1 MNKKQKLLLPII
13 ALILA
18 QLMWG
23 ANTAAIK
30 IGLTT
35 IPIPLY
41 LSITLLGAAAVV
53 APFALKS
60 WKPISRKDYVLIVV
74 GSVISISVGNIF
86 LLAGL
91 KRIPA
96 LNASLISL
104 LEPMFLLLLSV
115 HILKEKV
122 HKKTIIGILIAFMG
136 AAIVVVKPWASGGQH
151 QLLGSI
157 FIAINMLANVIQII
171 ILKPILKRVLPLQ
184 VTLLSLVSGTLPL
197 AIYTLLFV
205 HSYSFSS
212 IGSSGLSAIGFNIF
226 AVAAAN
232 CLYMYGLKKRKAH
245 DTAIFQYIHPI
256 AAGIAGWAIL
266 SEIPDIR
273 LAFGAALI
281 FFGVYFMDFR
291 KSQVGK

>member
-60 WKPISRKDYVLIVV
+60 WKPISRKDYATLTV
-74 GSVISISVGNIF
+74 GSVISISVGNMF

-104 LEPMFLLLLSV
+104 LQPMVLLVLSV

-136 AAIVVVKPWASGGQH
+136 AAIIIAKPWASGGQN
-151 QLLGSI
+151 QLFGSVFIIAALLGDVFGTI
-157 FIAINMLANVIQII
+157 MI
-171 ILKPILKRVLPLQ
+171 KPVLKRVRPVQ
-184 VTLLSLVSGTLPL
+184 VTLVHLVSGTLPI
-197 AIYTLLFV
+197 AIYALLQV
-205 HSYSFSS
+205 QSYSFAS
-212 IGSSGLSAIGFNIF
+212 IGARGLSAVGFNIL
-226 AVAAAN
+226 AVAFAN

-245 DTAIFQYIHPI
+245 GTAIFQYIHPL
-256 AAGIAGWAIL
+256 AAGVAGWVIL

-291 KSQVGK
+291 KSQAGK